1 MNSLQFAMQHVQA
14 AAQEHQ
20 NLATQCNALAGLM
33 KAMKRPSDEPMP
45 VETLAK
51 GLLPFGLCIVHRSA
65 VLDALAI
72 VEQTDDAEGLSG
84 DDLRRL
90 ERRLNAALNGSAT

>member
-14 AAQEHQ
+14 AAREHQ
-20 NLATQCNALAGLM
+20 NLATQCNALAEIMGAIM
-33 KAMKRPSDEPMP
+33 RPSDEPMP

-65 VLDALAI
+65 VLDALVI
-72 VEQTDDAEGLSG
+72 VEQTNDAEGLSG

-90 ERRLNAALNGSAT
+90 KRRLNAALNGSA